1 MNDMSDIQF
10 FDFAAEAG
18 LTKHLG
24 GLETTDELIEK
35 CKITSNFSF
44 LYV

>member
-1 MNDMSDIQF
+1 MVESGEVKSPEQF

-24 GLETTDELIEK
+24 GVVPRNLHEYFGYGL
-35 CKITSNFSF
+35 
-44 LYV
+44 